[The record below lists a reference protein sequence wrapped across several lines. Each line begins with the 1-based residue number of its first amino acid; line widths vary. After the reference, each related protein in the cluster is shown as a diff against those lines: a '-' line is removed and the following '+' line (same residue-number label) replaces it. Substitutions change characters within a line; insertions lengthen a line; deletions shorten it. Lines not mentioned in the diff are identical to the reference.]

1 MRKKRV
7 KFTGGYVVVRESTGQ
22 DEITAQIIQG
32 QLVASFPA
40 DARGFWD
47 HFALLCS
54 QTSESEGL
62 SFKPETVSKLGV
74 LDQRAAYEAYLRT
87 PTAFR
92 KKWTQAVNAL
102 NTDDTVKIEDID
114 DPNP

>member
-1 MRKKRV
+1 MKKKKV
-7 KFTGGYVVVRESTGQ
+7 TFAGGHVVVRESTGQ
-22 DEITAQIIQG
+22 DELAAQIIQG
-32 QLVASFPA
+32 QLVASYPN

-54 QTSESEGL
+54 QTAESEGL
-62 SFKPETVSKLGV
+62 SFKPEAVAKLGV
-74 LDQRAAYEAYLRT
+74 IDQRAAYEAYLRT

-92 KKWTQAVNAL
+92 RKWTQAVNAL
-102 NTDDTVKIEDID
+102 NADDTVQIEDID